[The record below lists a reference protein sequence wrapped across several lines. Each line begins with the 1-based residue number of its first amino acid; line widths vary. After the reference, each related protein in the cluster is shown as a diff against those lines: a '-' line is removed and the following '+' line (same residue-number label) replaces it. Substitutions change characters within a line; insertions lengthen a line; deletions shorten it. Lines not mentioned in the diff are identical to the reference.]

1 LKKEKIPCGLRRPKI
16 NKKIQQPTKKY
27 AIATKEGKEM
37 MSKSGGE
44 HRGRA
49 RALFSQQLSSVDVK
63 NKIK

>member
-1 LKKEKIPCGLRRPKI
+1 VDLGGQKS
-16 NKKIQQPTKKY
+16 TKNTTTNQKY
-27 AIATKEGKEM
+27 AIATKEGKET

-49 RALFSQQLSSVDVK
+49 RALFLQQLSSVDVK